1 MLRENRSDEER
12 TSPSNGENQQQLQ
25 AIASTLDRNLGTLA
39 GGERSHHCATL
50 FPQTD
55 VYIYIYIYLSGFVK
69 TWLTK
74 FQVHF
79 NYLKSKWN
87 GKQLKVTS

>member
-25 AIASTLDRNLGTLA
+25 AIASTLDRNLGTLV

-55 VYIYIYIYLSGFVK
+55 VYIYIYICLD
-69 TWLTK
+69 L
-74 FQVHF
+74 
-79 NYLKSKWN
+79 LKR
-87 GKQLKVTS
+87 G